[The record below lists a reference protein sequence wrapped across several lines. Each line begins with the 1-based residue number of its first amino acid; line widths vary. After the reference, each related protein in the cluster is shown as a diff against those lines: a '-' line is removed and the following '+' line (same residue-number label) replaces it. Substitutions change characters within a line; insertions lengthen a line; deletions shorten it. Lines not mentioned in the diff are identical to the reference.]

1 MSFNLLKPKYKRKRL
16 RWMNYTLLSVLKC
29 ASNINIS
36 RWLTIY
42 NKDYLW
48 NTVRSSSHLQLWTNT
63 IYCFNLS
70 CSCKCG
76 ILYPNTGSAGREK
89 VNEPLLLAQDY
100 KVHRKRVAVHKQKPS
115 WLAWS
120 PLIHDM
126 PIQPL
131 PPPHFL
137 EFDCYF
143 VFCLHFPNDC
153 LHRCAPCTSA
163 FKAAFTKNSHS
174 MYPCIYLAD

>member
-16 RWMNYTLLSVLKC
+16 RRMNYTLLSVVKC

-48 NTVRSSSHLQLWTNT
+48 NTVRSSSRLQLRTNT

-76 ILYPNTGSAGREK
+76 ILYPNTVSAGREK
-89 VNEPLLLAQDY
+89 VNELLLLAQDY
-100 KVHRKRVAVHKQKPS
+100 KVHRKESCSCYGCSTQTQAPLTSMKSTHSWYAYTATSSSSFSWIWLLLCFLPS
-115 WLAWS
+115 FS
-120 PLIHDM
+120 
-126 PIQPL
+126 
-131 PPPHFL
+131 
-137 EFDCYF
+137 
-143 VFCLHFPNDC
+143 
-153 LHRCAPCTSA
+153 
-163 FKAAFTKNSHS
+163 
-174 MYPCIYLAD
+174 

>member
-1 MSFNLLKPKYKRKRL
+1 MSFNLLKPKYKCKRL

-48 NTVRSSSHLQLWTNT
+48 NTVRSSSRLQLWTNT
-63 IYCFNLS
+63 IYCCNLS

-100 KVHRKRVAVHKQKPS
+100 KVHRKRVAVHKQKLSMKSTHSWYAYTATSSSSFSWIWLLLCFLPS
-115 WLAWS
+115 FS
-120 PLIHDM
+120 
-126 PIQPL
+126 
-131 PPPHFL
+131 
-137 EFDCYF
+137 
-143 VFCLHFPNDC
+143 
-153 LHRCAPCTSA
+153 
-163 FKAAFTKNSHS
+163 
-174 MYPCIYLAD
+174 